1 MPLFEYKAVSPS
13 GETVR
18 GTMEAGSEDLV
29 IAKLQEGGNI
39 PLSTNA
45 AGEGGFRLDAL
56 SLKRRGM
63 NAREVGQFTAQL
75 STLLGAG
82 LPLDRSLQ
90 VLLELS
96 ENDRI
101 KQTVTTI
108 RDQVREG
115 GSLSEAL
122 DAQHGSFSRLFI
134 NMVRAGEIGGSLDKT
149 LDRLADYLERSKD
162 LKDSVVSAMI
172 YPIMLMILA
181 GGSLILLLTYVIPQF
196 TPIFEELGGDLPL
209 VTKIVLAAGGI
220 LQNFWWGLAGLA
232 FIGVVLFRRMLANP
246 EQRLKWDTRVL
257 GMRWVGDLVSKMEIA
272 RLSRTLGTLLTNGV
286 PLLSG
291 LSIARNVMNNSL
303 LRQTVEK
310 TTEAVKTGGGLAH
323 NLAESGYFPKL
334 ALQMVSVGEETGQLD
349 VMLLKVA
356 DTYDKEVR
364 ITIDR
369 LLAIFTPVI
378 TLLMALM
385 IGTIVMS
392 VLMAIMGINELV
404 G

>member
-18 GTMEAGSEDLV
+18 GTMEAGSEELV

-39 PLSTNA
+39 PLSANA
-45 AGEGGFRLDAL
+45 AGEGGFSLDAL
-56 SLKRRGM
+56 SLKKRGM
-63 NAREVGQFTAQL
+63 NVREVGQFTQQL
-75 STLLGAG
+75 ATLLGAG
-82 LPLDRSLQ
+82 LPLDRSLH

-96 ENDRI
+96 ENDRV
-101 KQTVTTI
+101 KQTVTDI

-115 GSLSEAL
+115 GSLSDAM

-172 YPIMLMILA
+172 YPMMLMVLA
-181 GGSLILLLTYVIPQF
+181 GGSLVLLLTYVIPQF
-196 TPIFEELGGDLPL
+196 MPIFEELGGDLPL
-209 VTKIVLAAGGI
+209 ITKIVLAAGSL
-220 LQNFWWGLAGLA
+220 LQNFWWGLMGLA
-232 FIGVVLFRRMLANP
+232 VLGTIMFRRMLANP
-246 EQRLKWDTRVL
+246 EKRLNWDTRVL
-257 GMRWVGDLVSKMEIA
+257 GMRWVGDLVAKMEIA
-272 RLSRTLGTLLTNGV
+272 RLTRTLGTLLVNGV

-291 LSIARNVMNNSL
+291 LSIARNVMSNSL
-303 LRQTVEK
+303 LRQTVEQ
-310 TTEAVKTGGGLAH
+310 TAQQVKTGGGLAH
-323 NLAESGYFPKL
+323 NLAEGGHFPRL

-364 ITIDR
+364 YTIDR
-369 LLAIFTPVI
+369 LLAVFTPVV
-378 TLLMALM
+378 TLLMAVL

-392 VLMAIMGINELV
+392 VLMAIMSINELV

>member
-18 GTMEAGSEDLV
+18 GTMEAGSEASV
-29 IAKLQEGGNI
+29 IAKLQESGNI
-39 PLSTNA
+39 PLSVNE
-45 AGEGGFRLDAL
+45 AGKGGFNLGAL
-56 SLKRRGM
+56 HLKRRGM
-63 NAREVGQFTAQL
+63 KLREVGQFTQQL
-75 STLLGAG
+75 ATLLGAG

-90 VLLELS
+90 VLLELA

-101 KQTVTTI
+101 KQTLSAI

-115 GSLSEAL
+115 GSLSDAL
-122 DAQHGSFSRLFI
+122 DAQHGSFSRLYI
-134 NMVRAGEIGGSLDKT
+134 NMVRAGEVGGSLDKT
-149 LDRLADYLERSKD
+149 LERLADYLERSKD

-172 YPIMLMILA
+172 YPIMLMLLA
-181 GGSLILLLTYVIPQF
+181 GGSLVLLLVYVIPQF

-209 VTKIVLAAGGI
+209 VTKIVLAVGGV
-220 LQNFWWGLAGLA
+220 LQNFWWGLIGLVILA
-232 FIGVVLFRRMLANP
+232 VVMFRRMLADA
-246 EQRLKWDTRVL
+246 EKRLRWDTKVL
-257 GMRWVGDLVSKMEIA
+257 AMRWVGDLVSKMEIA
-272 RLSRTLGTLLTNGV
+272 RLARTLGTLLSNGV

-291 LSIARNVMNNSL
+291 LSIATNVMNNTL
-303 LRQTVEK
+303 LRDSVEATSQK
-310 TTEAVKTGGGLAH
+310 VKTGGGLAH
-323 NLAESGYFPKL
+323 NLAEDGHFPRL

-364 ITIDR
+364 NTIDR
-369 LLAIFTPVI
+369 LLGIFTPVI
-378 TLLMALM
+378 TILMAAM

-392 VLMAIMGINELV
+392 VLMAIMSINELV

>member
-172 YPIMLMILA
+172 YPIMLMVLA

-220 LQNFWWGLAGLA
+220 LQNFWWGLAGLT

-323 NLAESGYFPKL
+323 NLAESGHFPRL

>member
-18 GTMEAGSEDLV
+18 GTMEAVTEDLV
-29 IAKLQEGGNI
+29 IAKLQESGNI

-45 AGEGGFRLDAL
+45 AGKGGFSLDVL

-63 NAREVGQFTAQL
+63 NAREVGQFTQQL

-96 ENDRI
+96 ENDRV
-101 KQTVTTI
+101 KQTVSTI

-115 GSLSEAL
+115 GSLSDAL
-122 DAQHGSFSRLFI
+122 YAQHGSFSRLYI

-172 YPIMLMILA
+172 YPIMLMVLA
-181 GGSLILLLTYVIPQF
+181 GGSLVLLLTYVIPQF

-209 VTKIVLAAGGI
+209 ITKIVLAVGGI
-220 LQNFWWGLAGLA
+220 LQNFWWGLIGLT
-232 FIGVVLFRRMLANP
+232 ILGVVMFRRMLANP
-246 EQRLKWDTRVL
+246 EQRLKWDTKVL

-291 LSIARNVMNNSL
+291 LSIARNVMTNSL
-303 LRQTVEK
+303 LRHTVEN
-310 TTEAVKTGGGLAH
+310 TTKEVKTGGGLAH
-323 NLAESGYFPKL
+323 NLAESGHFPRL

-369 LLAIFTPVI
+369 LLAIFTPVV
-378 TLLMALM
+378 TLLMAVM

>member
-1 MPLFEYKAVSPS
+1 MPLFEYKAVAPS

-18 GTMEAGSEDLV
+18 GTMEAVSEDLV
-29 IAKLQEGGNI
+29 IAKLQESGNI
-39 PLSTNA
+39 PISA
-45 AGEGGFRLDAL
+45 HPAGEGGFSLDVL

-63 NAREVGQFTAQL
+63 NTRQVGQFTQQL

-90 VLLELS
+90 VLLELA
-96 ENDRI
+96 ENDRF
-101 KQTVTTI
+101 KKTVTDI
-108 RDQVREG
+108 RDHVREG

-122 DAQHGSFSRLFI
+122 DAQHGSFSRLFV

-172 YPIMLMILA
+172 YPIMLMVLA
-181 GGSLILLLTYVIPQF
+181 GGSLVLLLVYVIPQF
-196 TPIFEELGGDLPL
+196 TPIFEELGGDLP
-209 VTKIVLAAGGI
+209 VITKIVLAAGGL
-220 LQNFWWGLAGLA
+220 LQNFWWGLIGLTVV
-232 FIGVVLFRRMLANP
+232 GVAMFRRMLANP
-246 EQRLKWDTRVL
+246 EQRLRWDTRVL
-257 GMRWVGDLVSKMEIA
+257 GMRWVGDLVAKMEIA
-272 RLSRTLGTLLTNGV
+272 RLSRTLGTLLINGV

-291 LSIARNVMNNSL
+291 LSIARNVMTNSL
-303 LRQTVEK
+303 LRQIVENTANK
-310 TTEAVKTGGGLAH
+310 VKTGGGLAH
-323 NLAESGYFPKL
+323 NLAESGHFPRL

-369 LLAIFTPVI
+369 LLAIFTPVV